1 MFWSWTLPS
10 RMLVLVTAICVLAL
24 ADTTSLAAAATNPSA
39 SRLAAKKKL
48 CVVKKR
54 NKNGKLVPVYKTRIV
69 KKKVRRNGKLVTVK
83 RRVFV
88 YKTITK
94 KVKVHGKIVKK
105 KVKVKVKKTAPC
117 KKKTA
122 TTVYGTP
129 ITVNLESDSVG
140 NLDFGAFVRK
150 APLSGTL
157 RGYIVGSLQLGKPN
171 TVNLTSG
178 RIDVDP
184 TPVFIDDKCGGDV
197 TASLRTG
204 PATYALLD
212 QSRSNTAS
220 LSATGAVTTVV
231 HLKLR
236 STIELRNGDTGCNNP
251 YLETGYIEVPLVQ
264 NLIGKLTSSGGL
276 GLTVKSAPALLE
288 DFAVCLALGD
298 PNEECSGLAVPFPFL
313 FSANVAASLKVGK
326 TGNLTVPQPTTSA
339 VRR

>member
-1 MFWSWTLPS
+1 
-10 RMLVLVTAICVLAL
+10 MLVLIAVLCAFAL
-24 ADTTSLAAAATNPSA
+24 ADTASLAASSTDAGGAQQA
-39 SRLAAKKKL
+39 AAKKKR

-54 NKNGKLVPVYKTRIV
+54 NKKGKLVPVYKTKVV

-88 YKTITK
+88 YKTVTK
-94 KVKVHGKIVKK
+94 KVKVRGKTVKK

-117 KKKTA
+117 KKKK

-129 ITVNLESDSVG
+129 ITVKLEDSSVG

-150 APLSGTL
+150 APLEGTL
-157 RGYIVGSLQLGKPN
+157 RGYIVGSPQLGKAN

-184 TPVFIDDKCGGDV
+184 TPVFVDDKCGGDV
-197 TASLRTG
+197 TASIRTG
-204 PATYALLD
+204 PATYAILD

-251 YLETGYIEVPLVQ
+251 YLETGYIEVPLAQ
-264 NLIGKLTSSGGL
+264 NLIGKLTSAGGL
-276 GLTVKSAPALLE
+276 GLSVKSAPALLE

-313 FSANVAASLKVGK
+313 FSANVTASLKVGK